1 MALINNEKYSLYYQ
15 QISLIYQRPEVK
27 ASLEIVLSVFM
38 VTGLIFFAIRPT
50 VTNIAALQKRIEDLN
65 SFNKKADLKI
75 AQVFDSQNQLSVFQD
90 KLRLFDEAVP
100 DKFSYQGMAGRIE
113 VLARKSGLT
122 VQTISMPGIRLF
134 GTGKGN
140 GGWASKLLTKSASN
154 IVRSSVSF
162 AVSGDPKKV
171 REFLGNLENL
181 DRATLLES
189 IVMTTETGQAGK
201 TSSIKATGQ
210 VSFYFY
216 LENET

>member
-15 QISLIYQRPEVK
+15 RISLIYQRPEVK
-27 ASLEIVLSVFM
+27 ASLEIILSVFM
-38 VTGLIFFAIRPT
+38 VTVLIFAAIRPT

-75 AQVFDSQNQLSVFQD
+75 AQVFDSQNQLSVFRD
-90 KLRLFDEAVP
+90 RLRLFDEAVP
-100 DKFSYQGMAGRIE
+100 DNFSYQGMAGRIE
-113 VLARKSGLT
+113 ILARKSGLT

-134 GTGKGN
+134 GIGKGD
-140 GGWASKLLTKSASN
+140 GGWASKIMTKSASN
-154 IVRSSVSF
+154 IVKSNVSF

-181 DRATLLES
+181 DRVGLLEN

-201 TSSIKATGQ
+201 VSSIKTTGQ

-216 LENET
+216 SENET

>member
-122 VQTISMPGIRLF
+122 IQTISMPGIRLF

-189 IVMTTETGQAGK
+189 ITMTTETGRAGK

>member
-1 MALINNEKYSLYYQ
+1 MALINNEKYALYYQ
-15 QISLIYQRPEVK
+15 RIGLIYQRPEVK
-27 ASLEIVLSVFM
+27 ASLEIILSVFM
-38 VTGLIFFAIRPT
+38 VTVLIFFAIRPT
-50 VTNIAALQKRIEDLN
+50 VINIAALQKRIEDLS
-65 SFNKKADLKI
+65 SFNKRADLKI
-75 AQVFDSQNQLSVFQD
+75 AQVFESQNQLSVFRD

-122 VQTISMPGIRLF
+122 IQTISMPGIRLF

-189 IVMTTETGQAGK
+189 ITMTTETGRAGK

>member
-38 VTGLIFFAIRPT
+38 VTGLIFFAVRPT
-50 VTNIAALQKRIEDLN
+50 VTNIAALQKRIEDLS

-75 AQVFDSQNQLSVFQD
+75 AQVFDSQNQLSVFRD

-134 GTGKGN
+134 GTGKGS
-140 GGWASKLLTKSASN
+140 GAWSSKLLTKNASN
-154 IVRSSVSF
+154 IVKSSVSF

-181 DRATLLES
+181 DRATLLEN

-201 TSSIKATGQ
+201 ASSIKATGQ